1 MTEKWPWQLNLGD
14 DDHDRYC
21 LKVIITGKLFEN
33 NLTKSLNKKVR
44 KKLRSKCHLY
54 IYIYK
59 KTLPIEHAIPYLVFL
74 HPFSSMSFKTVWTK
88 SVGSL
93 ESGRFVLMKITF
105 TAPVKTAWNLFSVLV
120 SWSCL
125 TSLARAS
132 SMSSE
137 SLSLTESSSC
147 KLCSGPKSLSAY

>member
-1 MTEKWPWQLNLGD
+1 MMTMTATVWKGLLLESS
-14 DDHDRYC
+14 
-21 LKVIITGKLFEN
+21 LKIILQKTS
-33 NLTKSLNKKVR
+33 TKSKSR
-44 KKLRSKCHLY
+44 KSYVQNVTSISK
-54 IYIYK
+54 K

-93 ESGRFVLMKITF
+93 ESGRFVLIKITF

-137 SLSLTESSSC
+137 SLSLTESLSC
-147 KLCSGPKSLSAY
+147 RLCSGP

>member
-1 MTEKWPWQLNLGD
+1 MPP
-14 DDHDRYC
+14 
-21 LKVIITGKLFEN
+21 I
-33 NLTKSLNKKVR
+33 
-44 KKLRSKCHLY
+44 Y

-74 HPFSSMSFKTVWTK
+74 HPVSSMSFKTVWTK

-120 SWSCL
+120 S
-125 TSLARAS
+125 
-132 SMSSE
+132 
-137 SLSLTESSSC
+137 
-147 KLCSGPKSLSAY
+147 

>member
-14 DDHDRYC
+14 DDHDCYC
-21 LKVIITGKLFEN
+21 LKGIITGKLFEN
-33 NLTKSLNKKVR
+33 KLTKNLNKNVVKF
-44 KKLRSKCHLY
+44 KMPLLY
-54 IYIYK
+54 KK

-93 ESGRFVLMKITF
+93 ESGRFVLIKITF

-137 SLSLTESSSC
+137 SLSLTESLSC
-147 KLCSGPKSLSAY
+147 KLCSGP

>member
-1 MTEKWPWQLNLGD
+1 MTENDLDNWIWVMMTMTATVWKGLLLESS
-14 DDHDRYC
+14 
-21 LKVIITGKLFEN
+21 LKIILQKTS
-33 NLTKSLNKKVR
+33 TKSNSR
-44 KKLRSKCHLY
+44 K
-54 IYIYK
+54 IYVQNITSIYKK

-93 ESGRFVLMKITF
+93 ESGRLVLIKIMF

-137 SLSLTESSSC
+137 SLSLTESLSC
-147 KLCSGPKSLSAY
+147 KLCSGP